1 MSIRPGALF
10 ISSPRL
16 SSQALYL
23 IATSIPLIQPEYFT
37 LDYFYLS
44 IYFKTSPL
52 FLAGTLPIGEFRF
65 MKKINTSDIIDSL
78 QSQDVIFQNENE
90 LYRITKITDMSISIF
105 QINSVGSLQKK
116 ISFEDLIKENWHVL

>member
-1 MSIRPGALF
+1 
-10 ISSPRL
+10 
-16 SSQALYL
+16 
-23 IATSIPLIQPEYFT
+23 
-37 LDYFYLS
+37 
-44 IYFKTSPL
+44 
-52 FLAGTLPIGEFRF
+52 